1 MKIYIIR
8 HGETDWNTIKRLQGR
23 SDIELNAQGRRLAEV
38 TAEALKDVQFTKV
51 YTSPLK
57 RAKETAMIICRD
69 RQIPIIEEPRI
80 VEMSFGI
87 YEGLCSGKD
96 NYTIPDPNFS
106 FFFTKPDLYI
116 PPEGAESIE
125 ELCGRT
131 TEFLQELVKTEE
143 MINDTVLISTH
154 GAALMGLLS
163 FVHKRGI
170 ADFWGDG
177 VHKNCAVTILEVN
190 HNGISIL
197 EEGKI
202 YY

>member
-1 MKIYIIR
+1 MKIYMIR

-38 TAEALKDVQFTKV
+38 TAEALKDVPFTRV

-57 RAKETAMIICRD
+57 RAKETAMILCRD
-69 RQIPIIEEPRI
+69 RKIPIIEESRI

-106 FFFTKPDLYI
+106 FFFTKPDQYI

-125 ELCGRT
+125 ALCERT
-131 TEFLQELVKTEE
+131 TEFLNELVANPE
-143 MINDTVLISTH
+143 MKEDTILISTH
-154 GAALMGLLS
+154 GAALMGVLS
-163 FVHKRGI
+163 SVHQRGI
-170 ADFWGDG
+170 AGFWGEG
-177 VHKNCAVTILEVN
+177 VHKNCAVTILEVDD
-190 HNGISIL
+190 NGISIL
-197 EEGKI
+197 EEGKV